1 MIIEE
6 IYIYPVKGCAGISL
20 DQAILDDYGL
30 QFDRRYQVVDADNRF
45 FSQRNKP
52 IMCRI
57 STSMI
62 NGQLTLHYPGV
73 HDLNIQN
80 STNNDERKVVI
91 WDDEVLADD
100 MGDECADWLGS
111 VLGEKAR
118 LVQIGSKYDR
128 KVRVGDSLY
137 SSQVHFGDSQP
148 LLIISKES
156 LDDLNSRLEVPI
168 GMDRFRPNI
177 VVSAIEAYSE
187 DHFEEL
193 RTDYVHLKFTKK
205 CARCTVTT
213 IDQNTGI
220 SGTEPLRT
228 LATYRKEGSKV
239 FFGAYYLALNQGIIK
254 LGEQIKVY

>member
-1 MIIEE
+1 MLIEE
-6 IYIYPVKGCAGISL
+6 IFIYPVKGCAGISL
-20 DQAILDDYGL
+20 DQAILDDFGL
-30 QFDRRYQVVDADNRF
+30 QYDRRYQVVDADNRF

-73 HDLNIQN
+73 YDLKIQN
-80 STNNDERKVVI
+80 STSGHERKVVI

-100 MGDECADWLGS
+100 MGDESADWLS
-111 VLGEKAR
+111 SILGEKAR

-128 KVRVGDSLY
+128 KVRVGDSVY
-137 SSQVHFGDSQP
+137 STQVHFGDSQP

-156 LDDLNSRLEVPI
+156 LDDLNSRLDVPI
-168 GMDRFRPNI
+168 SMDRFRPNLVI
-177 VVSAIEAYSE
+177 SGLEPYGE
-187 DHFEEL
+187 DKIQEL
-193 RTDYVHLKFTKK
+193 RTDSVHLKFTKK

-220 SGTEPLRT
+220 SGSEPLRT
-228 LATYRKEGSKV
+228 LTTYRKEGSKV
-239 FFGAYYLALNQGIIK
+239 FFGAYYLALNQGVIK
-254 LGEQIKVY
+254 QGEQIRVY